1 MIKRTYYLI
10 LIVSLVFM
18 SGCVFQFAGTKKSS
32 ANRYVSRSKS
42 IKPAKPEILQHVFF
56 IVSPPK
62 GTISSRKKVLVSVY
76 KGYSIQSG
84 ELTKVTEG
92 TRVRAFEKRGEWYR
106 IQLPDG
112 KTEGWMQGYY
122 LEKE

>member
-1 MIKRTYYLI
+1 MIKRAYSIFFIITLI
-10 LIVSLVFM
+10 FI
-18 SGCVFQFAGTKKSS
+18 SGCVFQFSGTKKTN
-32 ANRYVSRSKS
+32 ASRPKS
-42 IKPAKPEILQHVFF
+42 VKPAKPEILQHVFF

-76 KGYSIQSG
+76 NSYSIQSG

-92 TRVRAFEKRGEWYR
+92 THVRAFEKRGDWYR

>member
-1 MIKRTYYLI
+1 MTPKTIYSILI
-10 LIVSLVFM
+10 LSIILTT
-18 SGCVFQFAGTKKSS
+18 GCVFQFSGTKKNHTRRYPSS
-32 ANRYVSRSKS
+32 TGS

-76 KGYSIQSG
+76 NNYSIQSG

-92 TRVRAFEKRGEWYR
+92 THVRAFEKRGEWYR

>member
-1 MIKRTYYLI
+1 MNKRSYYFLLI
-10 LIVSLVFM
+10 ISLIFT
-18 SGCVFQFAGTKKSS
+18 SGCIFQFSGTKKTY
-32 ANRYVSRSKS
+32 AFRPKTV
-42 IKPAKPEILQHVFF
+42 KPAKPEILEHVFF

-76 KGYSIQSG
+76 KSYSIQSG
-84 ELTKVTEG
+84 EFTKVTEG
-92 TRVRAFEKRGEWYR
+92 THVRAFEKRGDWYR

-122 LEKE
+122 LEKDKE

>member
-1 MIKRTYYLI
+1 MVNKIIYSSLVI
-10 LIVSLVFM
+10 SLIVM
-18 SGCVFQFAGTKKSS
+18 TGCVFQFQGTKKTNRIPPSS
-32 ANRYVSRSKS
+32 RTV
-42 IKPAKPEILQHVFF
+42 KPAKPEILQHVFF

-76 KGYSIQSG
+76 NSYTIQSG

-92 TRVRAFEKRGEWYR
+92 THVRAFEKRGDWYR

-112 KTEGWMQGYY
+112 KTEGWMQGFY
-122 LEKE
+122 LEKEK

>member
-1 MIKRTYYLI
+1 MTKRIYCLI
-10 LIVSLVFM
+10 LVIPLIFINS
-18 SGCVFQFAGTKKSS
+18 CVFQFSGTKKAST
-32 ANRYVSRSKS
+32 SRFKTV
-42 IKPAKPEILQHVFF
+42 KPAKPEILQHVFF

-62 GTISSRKKVLVSVY
+62 ATVSYKKKVLVSVY
-76 KGYSIQSG
+76 KSYSIPSG
-84 ELTKVTEG
+84 VLTKVTEG
-92 TRVRAFEKRGEWYR
+92 TRVRAFEKRGDWYR

>member
-1 MIKRTYYLI
+1 MTKRTYCLI
-10 LIVSLVFM
+10 LVVTLIFIN
-18 SGCVFQFAGTKKSS
+18 GCVFQFSGTKKAST
-32 ANRYVSRSKS
+32 SRHETV
-42 IKPAKPEILQHVFF
+42 KPDKPEILQHVFF

-62 GTISSRKKVLVSVY
+62 ATVSYKKKILVSVY
-76 KGYSIQSG
+76 KSYSIPSG

-92 TRVRAFEKRGEWYR
+92 TRVRAFEKRGDWYR

-122 LEKE
+122 LEKEKE